1 MLPEFEEAKRI
12 FDAHGVPLDT
22 VLYQKLDAYAEF
34 LVAYN
39 ENVNLTAITDPREIL
54 IKHFLDSLLLIHKA
68 EIPEGARMIDV
79 GSGAGFP
86 SVPVLLARPDIQL
99 TLLDSL
105 NKRIVF
111 LQQLSERVGFRAEFL
126 HSRAEDAAKQP
137 AYREQFDVAT
147 ARAVAA
153 MPTLCEYCLPFVKV
167 GGSFLALKGPGEEI
181 ADAAHAIDMLGG
193 GNSETVDY
201 SLCDEARKL
210 FLVKKISHTPTKFP
224 RNSGQIKNKTL

>member
-1 MLPEFEEAKRI
+1 MLPKFEDAKAI
-12 FDAHGVPLDT
+12 FDAHGVALDEG
-22 VLYQKLDAYAEF
+22 LYQKLDAYAQF

-39 ENVNLTAITDPREIL
+39 ENVNLTAITEPQEIL
-54 IKHFLDSLLLIHKA
+54 IKHFLDSLLLAHKA
-68 EIPEGARMIDV
+68 EIPQGARMIDV

-86 SVPVLLARPDIQL
+86 SVPVVLARPDIRL

-111 LQQLSERVGFRAEFL
+111 LQQLSERVGFQAEFL
-126 HSRAEDAAKQP
+126 HSRAEDAAKQ
-137 AYREQFDVAT
+137 AEYREQFDVAT

-167 GGSFLALKGPGEEI
+167 GGQFLALKGPGEQVS
-181 ADAAHAIDMLGG
+181 DAEKAIHTLGG
-193 GNSETVDY
+193 GNAETVDY
-201 SLCDEARKL
+201 SLCDEGRRL

-224 RNSGQIKNKTL
+224 RNSGQIKNKPL